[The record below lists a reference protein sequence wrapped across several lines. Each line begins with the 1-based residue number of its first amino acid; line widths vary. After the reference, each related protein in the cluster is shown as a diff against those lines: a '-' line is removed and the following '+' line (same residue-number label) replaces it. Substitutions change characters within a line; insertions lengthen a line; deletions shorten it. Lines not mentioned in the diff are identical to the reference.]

1 MKLQVIFYTSVR
13 GKLLLVFKIL
23 YQEFILKIKKNVTKF
38 VGEGRGRG
46 NIGAEDSEVQ
56 TIYISHRDIFIV

>member
-1 MKLQVIFYTSVR
+1 MVKLQVIFIH
-13 GKLLLVFKIL
+13 LIVFKIL

-46 NIGAEDSEVQ
+46 NIRVEDSEVQ